1 MWPVKCNHICR
12 PSSFMSPLS
21 LSTEPLTL
29 CGLGRIHT
37 LSKIASA
44 LRNWYHPLSPGS
56 VWPFG
61 GTAHSSRGAP
71 VSSHFVFGSLVHQR
85 PKTHIRGDFRSGT
98 RSDKTSWRVRTRK
111 SPRNCVR
118 VMKEELR
125 IVSSEEDNYLVMSWL
140 QLDWKPVKTVIKLVK
155 HAMLDWRTYKINKLC
170 TSYL

>member
-85 PKTHIRGDFRSGT
+85 PKMHIRGDFRSGT
-98 RSDKTSWRVRTRK
+98 RSKPSWRVRNRK

-118 VMKEELR
+118 VMKEELW
-125 IVSSEEDNYLVMSWL
+125 IVSRKIITSYVMVATRL
-140 QLDWKPVKTVIKLVK
+140 K
-155 HAMLDWRTYKINKLC
+155 HARLDGTDIRTK
-170 TSYL
+170 